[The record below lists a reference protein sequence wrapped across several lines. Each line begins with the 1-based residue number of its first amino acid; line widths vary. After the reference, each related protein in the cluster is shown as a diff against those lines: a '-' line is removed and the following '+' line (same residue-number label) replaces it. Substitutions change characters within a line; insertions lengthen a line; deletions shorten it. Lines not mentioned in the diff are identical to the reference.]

1 MLRRLVLGLCAV
13 VAAAGTAAFS
23 GVGTVAVVGTAAGVA
38 GLVTTATDAEAQ
50 SWRRRYY
57 RHRHRYHYRRGDQLI
72 LIAETDVDLSLDRYT
87 IDVRQAKG
95 AYKGI
100 RIKNAMG
107 KLFDVRR
114 VQIVYSD
121 GTVWNEDRQIDMY
134 WGERSRPINPTYESR
149 FIDQITIEQEP
160 GYGRGRLQII
170 GIQDPE
176 GRSMD
181 RVDRG
186 GGRPDRDRDRD
197 RYEPPRGEVS
207 DGISVRPTVPVATP
221 TAPGQPTEGGDV
233 LFGAQ
238 YVGFLTDR
246 DVIRIGSEV
255 GKFSKIRLRVLDND
269 IHITEMKI
277 VYANGESDT
286 LAINADIP
294 KNSRTNW
301 IDLRGDRFI
310 REIQLVYRSRPNFNG
325 RARIE
330 IFGRYAPG
338 WLGPNGEGRKYNQGW
353 VLLGAQTA
361 GFIGFDKDIIPVG
374 SNEGGF
380 RRLRV
385 TVRDRA
391 ITLNEI
397 KVVYRDGEEETI
409 PVRTRVDAGG
419 TFGPID
425 IRSGRRNPID
435 HIEAKYRSRFF
446 DSSAKGKGSAI
457 VEIWGQHY

>member
-13 VAAAGTAAFS
+13 MATGAAGMG
-23 GVGTVAVVGTAAGVA
+23 GVGTVAAVGAGVGVA
-38 GLVTTATDAEAQ
+38 GLVSTSTVAEAQ
-50 SWRRRYY
+50 SWRY
-57 RHRHRYHYRRGDQLI
+57 RHHRHRHHRYHYRHGDQLI

-121 GTVWNEDRQIDMY
+121 GSVWNEDRQIDMY
-134 WGERSRPINPTYESR
+134 WGERSRPINPTYEGK
-149 FIDQITIEQEP
+149 FIDQIKIEQAP

-170 GIQDPE
+170 GIQDRE
-176 GRSMD
+176 GRGMD
-181 RVDRG
+181 RD
-186 GGRPDRDRDRD
+186 GGRPDRDAS
-197 RYEPPRGEVS
+197 YNNGN
-207 DGISVRPTVPVATP
+207 ISVRPTVPVASP
-221 TAPGQPTEGGDV
+221 VAPGQATPGGDV

-238 YVGFLTDR
+238 YVGFLRDR
-246 DVIRIGSEV
+246 DVIRIGPEI

-269 IHITEMKI
+269 IHISEMKI
-277 VYANGESDT
+277 VYANGESDA

-310 REIQLVYRSRPNFNG
+310 KEIQLVYRSRPNFNG
-325 RARIE
+325 QARIE
-330 IFGRYAPG
+330 VFGRYAPG
-338 WLGPNGEGRKYNQGW
+338 WLGPRGEGRKYNQGW

-391 ITLNEI
+391 ITLNEV
-397 KVVYRDGEEETI
+397 KVVYTDGQEETI
-409 PVRTRVDAGG
+409 PIRTRVDAGG
-419 TFGPID
+419 VFGPID
-425 IRSGRRNPID
+425 LRMGREHPID

>member
-1 MLRRLVLGLCAV
+1 MLRRLVLGLCAIL
-13 VAAAGTAAFS
+13 AAATAPLAELGS
-23 GVGTVAVVGTAAGVA
+23 GIFVGTVAGVA
-38 GLVTTATDAEAQ
+38 ALTSVAPGAEAQ
-50 SWRRRYY
+50 SWRYRYH
-57 RHRHRYHYRRGDQLI
+57 RHRHRYHYRHGDQLI

-121 GTVWNEDRQIDMY
+121 GSVWNEDRQIDRY
-134 WGERSRPINPTYESR
+134 WGERSRPINPTFDSK
-149 FIDQITIEQEP
+149 FIDQITIEQAP

-170 GIQDPE
+170 GIQDRE
-176 GRSMD
+176 GREM
-181 RVDRG
+181 DRG
-186 GGRPDRDRDRD
+186 GGTGARPYRPDR
-197 RYEPPRGEVS
+197 PVS
-207 DGISVRPTVPVATP
+207 DNGNITVRPTVPVASQAT
-221 TAPGQPTEGGDV
+221 PGQPTAGGDV

-246 DVIRIGSEV
+246 DVIRVGSEV
-255 GKFSKIRLRVLDND
+255 GKFAKIRLRVLDND
-269 IHITEMKI
+269 IHINEMKI
-277 VYANGESDT
+277 VYMNGESDT

-310 REIQLVYRSRPNFNG
+310 KEIQLVYRSRPSFSG
-325 RARIE
+325 QARIE
-330 IFGRYAPG
+330 LFGRYAPG

-380 RRLRV
+380 RRIRV

-397 KVVYRDGEEETI
+397 KVVYANGEEETI

-425 IRSGRRNPID
+425 LRGGRRGAID

>member
-1 MLRRLVLGLCAV
+1 MFMLRRLVLGLCAV
-13 VAAAGTAAFS
+13 LAMGAMTAA
-23 GVGTVAVVGTAAGVA
+23 
-38 GLVTTATDAEAQ
+38 DAQ
-50 SWRRRYY
+50 YWRH
-57 RHRHRYHYRRGDQLI
+57 HRHHYHYRHGDQLI
-72 LIAETDVDLSLDRYT
+72 LISEQDVDLSLDRYT

-100 RIKNAMG
+100 RVKNAMG
-107 KLFDVRR
+107 KLFDIRR

-121 GTVWNEDRQIDMY
+121 GSVWNEDRQIDMY
-134 WGERSRPINPTYESR
+134 WGERSRPINPTFDGK
-149 FIDQITIEQEP
+149 FIDQINIEQTP
-160 GYGRGRLQII
+160 GYGRGRLQVI

-176 GRSMD
+176 GREMD
-181 RVDRG
+181 RAGRSGPTTSDRS
-186 GGRPDRDRDRD
+186 DRDRDRD
-197 RYEPPRGEVS
+197 RDDGQRDRYRPDGAVS
-207 DGISVRPTVPVATP
+207 GDLSVRPTVPVATP
-221 TAPGQPTEGGDV
+221 TTPGQATAGGDV

-238 YVGFLTDR
+238 SVGFLTDR
-246 DVIRIGSEV
+246 DVIRVGNEV
-255 GKFSKIRLRVLDND
+255 GKFAKIRLRVLEND
-269 IHITEMKI
+269 IHINEMKV

-286 LAINADIP
+286 LAVNADIP

-310 REIQLVYRSRPNFNG
+310 KEIQLVYRSRPSFNG
-325 RARIE
+325 QARIE
-330 IFGRYAPG
+330 VFGQYAPG

-361 GFIGFDKDIIPVG
+361 GFIGFDKDIIPIG

-380 RRLRV
+380 RRIRV
-385 TVRDRA
+385 TARDRA

-397 KVVYRDGEEETI
+397 KVIYADGEEETI

-419 TFGPID
+419 TFGPIELK
-425 IRSGRRNPID
+425 GQRRQAID

>member
-13 VAAAGTAAFS
+13 VATGAAGLS
-23 GVGTVAVVGTAAGVA
+23 GFGTVAVVGTATSVA
-38 GLVTTATDAEAQ
+38 GMLSTATVAEAQ
-50 SWRRRYY
+50 SWRYRHH
-57 RHRHRYHYRRGDQLI
+57 RHRHRYHYRHGDQLI

-121 GTVWNEDRQIDMY
+121 GSVWNEDRQIDMY
-134 WGERSRPINPTYESR
+134 WGERSRPINPTYESK
-149 FIDQITIEQEP
+149 FIDQIKIEQEP

-176 GRSMD
+176 GRAMD
-181 RVDRG
+181 RAGD
-186 GGRPDRDRDRD
+186 GRPDR
-197 RYEPPRGEVS
+197 ETSG
-207 DGISVRPTVPVATP
+207 GISVRPTVPVASSAT
-221 TAPGQPTEGGDV
+221 PGQPTAGGDV

-246 DVIRIGSEV
+246 DTIRIGPEV
-255 GKFSKIRLRVLDND
+255 GKFAKIRLRVLDND
-269 IHITEMKI
+269 IHIKEMKI

-310 REIQLVYRSRPNFNG
+310 KEIQLVYRARPNFNG

-330 IFGRYAPG
+330 VFGRYAAG
-338 WLGPNGEGRKYNQGW
+338 WLGPHGEGRKYNQGW

-397 KVVYRDGEEETI
+397 KVVYADGQDETI
-409 PVRTRVDAGG
+409 PIRTRVDAGG

-425 IRSGRRNPID
+425 LRIGRRHPID

>member
-1 MLRRLVLGLCAV
+1 MFGRLVLGLCAV
-13 VAAAGTAAFS
+13 LATG
-23 GVGTVAVVGTAAGVA
+23 
-38 GLVTTATDAEAQ
+38 VTTAAEAQ
-50 SWRRRYY
+50 SWRY
-57 RHRHRYHYRRGDQLI
+57 RHHRYHHHYHYRYGDQLI
-72 LIAETDVDLSLDRYT
+72 LVAETDVDLSLDRYT

-121 GTVWNEDRQIDMY
+121 GSVWSEDRQIDMY
-134 WGERSRPINPTYESR
+134 WGERSRPINPTYENK
-149 FIDQITIEQEP
+149 FIDQIKIEQVP

-170 GIQDPE
+170 GIQDPD
-176 GRSMD
+176 GRSME
-181 RVDRG
+181 RGGATSGPPDRG
-186 GGRPDRDRDRD
+186 PDRFDRDRSDRD
-197 RYEPPRGEVS
+197 
-207 DGISVRPTVPVATP
+207 ISGNDIRVRPTVPVATP
-221 TAPGQPTEGGDV
+221 TLPGQPTEGGDV

-246 DVIRIGSEV
+246 DVIRIGPEV
-255 GKFSKIRLRVLDND
+255 GKFAKIRLRVLDND
-269 IHITEMKI
+269 IHINEMRV
-277 VYANGESDT
+277 VYANGESDS

-310 REIQLVYRSRPNFNG
+310 KEIQLVYRSRPSFSG

-397 KVVYRDGEEETI
+397 KVVYRDGQEETI
-409 PVRTRVDAGG
+409 PIRTRVDAGG

-425 IRSGRRNPID
+425 IREGRRTPID

>member
-1 MLRRLVLGLCAV
+1 MLRRLVLGLCAIM
-13 VAAAGTAAFS
+13 ATGAAGVS
-23 GVGTVAVVGTAAGVA
+23 GVGTVTVVGAGAGVA
-38 GLVTTATDAEAQ
+38 GLISTSTVAEAQ
-50 SWRRRYY
+50 SWRHRH
-57 RHRHRYHYRRGDQLI
+57 HRHRYHYRRGDQLI

-121 GTVWNEDRQIDMY
+121 GSVWNEDRQIDMY
-134 WGERSRPINPTYESR
+134 WGERSRPINPTYENK
-149 FIDQITIEQEP
+149 FIDQIKIEQVP

-170 GIQDPE
+170 GIQDRE
-176 GRSMD
+176 GREM
-181 RVDRG
+181 DRG
-186 GGRPDRDRDRD
+186 GPDYSSRQPSRVISNND
-197 RYEPPRGEVS
+197 
-207 DGISVRPTVPVATP
+207 ISVRPTVPVASPAT
-221 TAPGQPTEGGDV
+221 PGQPTAGGDV

-246 DVIRIGSEV
+246 DVIRIGPEI

-269 IHITEMKI
+269 IHIKEMKI
-277 VYANGESDT
+277 VYANGEADT

-310 REIQLVYRSRPNFNG
+310 KEIQLVYRSRPNFNG
-325 RARIE
+325 QARIE

-391 ITLNEI
+391 ITLNEV
-397 KVVYRDGEEETI
+397 KVVYADGQEETI
-409 PVRTRVDAGG
+409 PIRTRVDAGG

-425 IRSGRRNPID
+425 LRMGRRHPID

>member
-1 MLRRLVLGLCAV
+1 MLRRLVLGLCAMSATGV
-13 VAAAGTAAFS
+13 LALSGLGTM
-23 GVGTVAVVGTAAGVA
+23 AVVGTIAGVA
-38 GLVTTATDAEAQ
+38 GLTSSTTVAEAQ
-50 SWRRRYY
+50 SWRYRYY
-57 RHRHRYHYRRGDQLI
+57 RHRHWRRYHYHSGDQLI
-72 LIAETDVDLSLDRYT
+72 LIAESDVDLSLDRYT

-95 AYKGI
+95 GYKGI

-107 KLFDVRR
+107 KLFDVRK

-121 GTVWNEDRQIDMY
+121 GSVWNEDRQIDMY
-134 WGERSRPINPTYESR
+134 WGERSRPINPTYDSK
-149 FIDQITIEQEP
+149 FIDQIKIEQVP

-170 GIQDPE
+170 GIQDRE
-176 GRSMD
+176 GREM
-181 RVDRG
+181 DRG
-186 GGRPDRDRDRD
+186 GGPVGRPEYRPDRLD
-197 RYEPPRGEVS
+197 RYDSSNG
-207 DGISVRPTVPVATP
+207 GISSRP
-221 TAPGQPTEGGDV
+221 TAPVASQVSPGQSTPGGDV

-246 DVIRIGSEV
+246 DVIRIGPEI

-269 IHITEMKI
+269 IHIREMTV

-310 REIQLVYRSRPNFNG
+310 KEIQLVYRSRPSFNG
-325 RARIE
+325 QARIE
-330 IFGRYAPG
+330 VFGRYAPG

-397 KVVYRDGEEETI
+397 KVVYTDGQDETI
-409 PVRTRVDAGG
+409 PIRTRVDAGG

-425 IRSGRRNPID
+425 LRSGRAHAID

-446 DSSAKGKGSAI
+446 DSSARGKGSAI

>member
-13 VAAAGTAAFS
+13 MATGAAGIS
-23 GVGTVAVVGTAAGVA
+23 GVGTVAVVGAGAGIA
-38 GLVTTATDAEAQ
+38 GLVSSSTVAEAQ
-50 SWRRRYY
+50 SWRY
-57 RHRHRYHYRRGDQLI
+57 RHHRHRHHRYHYRHGDQLI

-121 GTVWNEDRQIDMY
+121 GSVWNEDRQIDMY
-134 WGERSRPINPTYESR
+134 WGERSRPINPTYEGK
-149 FIDQITIEQEP
+149 FIDQIKIEQAP

-170 GIQDPE
+170 GIQDRE
-176 GRSMD
+176 GRAMD
-181 RVDRG
+181 RNG
-186 GGRPDRDRDRD
+186 GGRPDRDTS
-197 RYEPPRGEVS
+197 YNNS
-207 DGISVRPTVPVATP
+207 NITVRPTVPVASP
-221 TAPGQPTEGGDV
+221 EAPGQATPGGDV

-238 YVGFLTDR
+238 YVGFLRDR
-246 DVIRIGSEV
+246 DVIRIGPEI

-310 REIQLVYRSRPNFNG
+310 KEIQLVYRSRPNFNG
-325 RARIE
+325 QARIE
-330 IFGRYAPG
+330 VFGRYAPG
-338 WLGPNGEGRKYNQGW
+338 WLGPRGEGRKYNQGW

-391 ITLNEI
+391 ITLNEV
-397 KVVYRDGEEETI
+397 KVVYTDGQQETI
-409 PVRTRVDAGG
+409 PIRTRVDAGG

-425 IRSGRRNPID
+425 LGMGRQHPID

-457 VEIWGQHY
+457 VEVWGQHY

>member
-1 MLRRLVLGLCAV
+1 MLRRLVLGLCAIM
-13 VAAAGTAAFS
+13 ATGAAGIS
-23 GVGTVAVVGTAAGVA
+23 GVGTVAVVGAGAGVA
-38 GLVTTATDAEAQ
+38 GLVSTTTVAEAQ
-50 SWRRRYY
+50 SWRHRH
-57 RHRHRYHYRRGDQLI
+57 HRHRYHYRRGDQLI

-107 KLFDVRR
+107 KLFDIRR

-121 GTVWNEDRQIDMY
+121 GSVWNEDRQIDMY
-134 WGERSRPINPTYESR
+134 WGERSRPINPTYENK
-149 FIDQITIEQEP
+149 FIDQIKIEQVP

-170 GIQDPE
+170 GIQDRE
-176 GRSMD
+176 GREM
-181 RVDRG
+181 DRG
-186 GGRPDRDRDRD
+186 GADYSSRQPSRVISNND
-197 RYEPPRGEVS
+197 
-207 DGISVRPTVPVATP
+207 ISVRPTVPVASPAT
-221 TAPGQPTEGGDV
+221 PGQPTAGGDV

-246 DVIRIGSEV
+246 DVIRIGPEI

-269 IHITEMKI
+269 IHIKEMKI

-310 REIQLVYRSRPNFNG
+310 KEIQLVYRSRPNFNG
-325 RARIE
+325 QARIE

-338 WLGPNGEGRKYNQGW
+338 WLGPTGEGRKYNQGW

-361 GFIGFDKDIIPVG
+361 GFIGFDKDVIPVG

-391 ITLNEI
+391 ITLNEV
-397 KVVYRDGEEETI
+397 KVVYADGQEETI
-409 PVRTRVDAGG
+409 PIRTRVDAGG

-425 IRSGRRNPID
+425 LRMGRRHPID